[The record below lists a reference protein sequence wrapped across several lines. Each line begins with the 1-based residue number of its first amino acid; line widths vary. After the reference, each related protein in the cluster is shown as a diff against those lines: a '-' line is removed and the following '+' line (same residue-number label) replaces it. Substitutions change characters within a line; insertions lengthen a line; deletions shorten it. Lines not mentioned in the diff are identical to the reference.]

1 MTKIQ
6 EAKNYADLTAL
17 VNEILPNEKTC
28 EKNLLMTALLFIKGY
43 CSISEHNFT
52 AVAKLVETAK
62 VNQIGSKNV
71 KSDFSLVIE
80 EALGAIPRDRLL
92 DLHYQGFIACPI
104 GMQGQAVS
112 TLLWTLAPFVAEESK
127 TPEIF
132 RNPAVE
138 EIVTEGLNKIKNHVA
153 PIMDKLQDK
162 EYMQEKVQTAQ
173 EALKEFSR
181 YSKKELK
188 NLYNALNEV
197 LKSEPQQNVPADNSD
212 TVSDDESDG
221 VEIEITIEEDNPE
234 A

>member
-6 EAKNYADLTAL
+6 EAKSYADLTAL

-28 EKNLLMTALLFIKGY
+28 EKNLLMTALLFLKRY
-43 CSISEHNFT
+43 CVVSEHNFT
-52 AVAKLVETAK
+52 SVAKLVESAR

-71 KSDFSLVIE
+71 KSDFSMVID
-80 EALGAIPRDRLL
+80 EALKANPRDSLL

-112 TLLWTLAPFVAEESK
+112 TLLWALAPFVAEESK
-127 TPEIF
+127 NPDIF
-132 RNPAVE
+132 KNPAIE

-153 PIMDKLQDK
+153 PIVDKLQDK

-173 EALKEFSR
+173 EVLKEFSR

-197 LKSEPQQNVPADNSD
+197 LKSESQQNSPTDNPK
-212 TVSDDESDG
+212 TESDDEQEG
-221 VEIEITIEEDNPE
+221 IEIEITIEEDKE
-234 A
+234 DK